1 MGGGGRNNATSS
13 ADAKRR
19 GERRGEDQ
27 RRCRWS
33 RVAVDEATGWDA
45 AFDGLIDD
53 EDDDA
58 TSESSAIVACMREAL
73 IALWPRLIDESVL
86 DRRLGSAKRS
96 DEGKMTI
103 RPPSLTA
110 YPPVW

>member
-1 MGGGGRNNATSS
+1 MRN
-13 ADAKRR
+13 DAGKDGEKVDRR
-19 GERRGEDQ
+19 G
-27 RRCRWS
+27 S
-33 RVAVDEATGWDA
+33 RVAVDKATGWDA

-73 IALWPRLIDESVL
+73 IALRPRLIDKSVL